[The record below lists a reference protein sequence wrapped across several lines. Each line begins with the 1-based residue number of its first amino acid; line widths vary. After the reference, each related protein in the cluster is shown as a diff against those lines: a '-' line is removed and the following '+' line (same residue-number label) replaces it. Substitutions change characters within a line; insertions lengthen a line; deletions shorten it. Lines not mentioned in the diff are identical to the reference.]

1 MTDAPAQILVIDD
14 DKAMRDACYQILN
27 RQGYQVEL
35 AASARQGL
43 TLLERSSYDAILLD
57 LVMPDMDG
65 LEALKKIKALDP
77 EVEVIII
84 SGYGTIQSA
93 VETIKAG
100 AFHFLSKPFVPDD
113 LRNLVNRALE
123 KRRLDLENLYLRQE
137 LKCKEDKNVL
147 VYESESMARIM
158 DMIARVAP
166 TDSTVLITGESGTG
180 KGLVARK
187 IYQLSQR
194 TRRPFITVD
203 CGTLVE
209 TLFESELFGHVK
221 GSFTGADANKI
232 GKFELAQH
240 GTLFF
245 DEISNIGL
253 EVQAKLLRA
262 VEERKI
268 SKVGSHRVITVD
280 VRILAAT
287 HRDTWL
293 DKGITVFVFVGFA
306 VPTFWFALLLMYLF
320 GVKLNWLPISGLH
333 TLGSDSFGI
342 LRYLWDL
349 AKHLIMP
356 VMVASFGSL
365 AGLSRYMRSTM
376 LNVIGQDYITTA
388 RAKGL
393 SERTV
398 IYKHAL
404 RNAIL
409 TLGKIPRWVLLDNGK
424 AFKAK
429 IFTSD
434 INLTDT
440 EILGMFA
447 RAMLPTNANLGHG
460 VNIGN
465 PFKRFFDQL
474 FGPPMRGQV
483 VMGGICPP
491 PGPAAL
497 PRSLAR
503 PRFT

>member
-1 MTDAPAQILVIDD
+1 MSDAPVQILVIDD
-14 DKAMRDACYQILN
+14 DKAMRDACYQILS

-35 AASARQGL
+35 AAGARQGL
-43 TLLERSSYDAILLD
+43 ALLERSSFDAILLD
-57 LVMPDMDG
+57 LVMPDLDG

-77 EVEVIII
+77 DVEVIII
-84 SGYGTIQSA
+84 TGYGTIQAA
-93 VETIKAG
+93 VDAIKAG

-123 KRRLDLENLYLRQE
+123 KRRLDLENIYLRQE
-137 LKCKEDKNVL
+137 LKSKEEKSVL

-187 IYQLSQR
+187 IHQLSQR
-194 TRRPFITVD
+194 SRRPFITVD

-287 HRDTWL
+287 N
-293 DKGITVFVFVGFA
+293 K
-306 VPTFWFALLLMYLF
+306 
-320 GVKLNWLPISGLH
+320 
-333 TLGSDSFGI
+333 
-342 LRYLWDL
+342 DL
-349 AKHLIMP
+349 ARAIKDGAFREDL
-356 VMVASFGSL
+356 FY
-365 AGLSRYMRSTM
+365 R
-376 LNVIGQDYITTA
+376 LNVVLIQMPPL
-388 RAKGL
+388 RERKGDIPLLVQHFLEKYNGRLRKDIQGVAPEALDLLVRHDWPGNVRELENTMERLLVL
-393 SERTV
+393 SSGPYLEPADLAFAGTILSPAAQSDAVSLKDLERDH
-398 IYKHAL
+398 IL
-404 RNAIL
+404 L
-409 TLGKIPRWVLLDNGK
+409 TLQRCGGHKSET
-424 AFKAK
+424 AQA
-429 IFTSD
+429 
-434 INLTDT
+434 
-440 EILGMFA
+440 LGID
-447 RAMLPTNANLGHG
+447 RKTLREKLKRY
-460 VNIGN
+460 NIE
-465 PFKRFFDQL
+465 
-474 FGPPMRGQV
+474 
-483 VMGGICPP
+483 
-491 PGPAAL
+491 
-497 PRSLAR
+497 
-503 PRFT
+503 